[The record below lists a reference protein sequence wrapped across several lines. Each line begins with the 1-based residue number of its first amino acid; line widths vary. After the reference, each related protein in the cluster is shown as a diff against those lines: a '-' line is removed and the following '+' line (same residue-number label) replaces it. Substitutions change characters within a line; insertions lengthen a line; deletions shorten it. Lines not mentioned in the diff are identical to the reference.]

1 MREIILNNAPIRRV
15 AVAIKAK
22 SAVAGS
28 FHEILFRNQEF
39 HSRELRLIRGGR
51 VILSLDTVSPCRS
64 YVTTMK
70 AMLFNEDF
78 PSVPMEDFQNLYNL
92 VLT

>member
-15 AVAIKAK
+15 AVAINAK

-28 FHEILFRNQEF
+28 FHENFFSNQQF

-51 VILSLDTVSPCRS
+51 AILSLDTTSPCRP
-64 YVTTMK
+64 YVTTM
-70 AMLFNEDF
+70 
-78 PSVPMEDFQNLYNL
+78 
-92 VLT
+92 